1 MELLRVP
8 ETSLHWICPWGR
20 LAELFVAQVDLRRR
34 RDRCWALKR
43 TALVASLDAHG
54 SQRRRVERGE
64 ALRGALRRVL
74 EMQGLGGRP
83 RANGC
88 RLRARVVRR
97 PSPSACEHGQ
107 PGRGRMARVGTRQM
121 KGRGELA
128 RRRRLQAQQVACG
141 AAHLGVAGPRLLRP
155 RPRPLRLYVVHGR
168 IVIECIV
175 QVAKLAVSRR
185 VGGRPRPELGRSW
198 PEGSHRLS
206 MRLVDEVCH
215 GKRGHGEFVGR
226 TRERER
232 NSNETDF
239 QSSLGLERLPAVF
252 LNRNSIIAP
261 RSITLV
267 HRIIVNVKL
276 GRTFLHQLTSHQ
288 VVHSAGAIL

>member
-1 MELLRVP
+1 
-8 ETSLHWICPWGR
+8 
-20 LAELFVAQVDLRRR
+20 
-34 RDRCWALKR
+34 
-43 TALVASLDAHG
+43 
-54 SQRRRVERGE
+54 
-64 ALRGALRRVL
+64 
-74 EMQGLGGRP
+74 
-83 RANGC
+83 
-88 RLRARVVRR
+88 
-97 PSPSACEHGQ
+97 
-107 PGRGRMARVGTRQM
+107 M